1 METKQIGL
9 MRMMILKLCVGVFF
23 VCGGVFFVCGGV
35 TKGGEVEPAGR
46 HLLSFITQPV
56 CPHPK

>member
-9 MRMMILKLCVGVFF
+9 MRIQNDDGKV
-23 VCGGVFFVCGGV
+23 VCGGV
-35 TKGGEVEPAGR
+35 TKGGELEPAGR